1 MTIEL
6 TDDSLLGRV
15 VLARLLEEEFQP
27 RRTASDATVGRIPI
41 TDVRPCVDGGRR
53 PARAIPGEPVE
64 VSATIFREGH
74 EELAAHVVLTGPDGE
89 QHPSVRMTETVRGT
103 DRYTARITADRMGEW
118 SFRVDAWGD
127 PIATWR
133 RGATVKVPAG
143 IDVDLT
149 LEEGARL
156 LERVAL
162 APAVAGTPAKMLL
175 ADTAAAL
182 RDTGRPRAVR
192 LAAALA
198 PDVTDVL
205 ERHPLREL
213 LTRGTELPLRVDHER
228 ALYGSWYEFFP
239 RSEGAVLT
247 AGGPPVSG
255 TFRTAARRLPAIA
268 GMGFQVVYLPPI
280 HPIGIRHRKGPG
292 NTLTAGPHDP
302 GSPWAIGSPAGGH
315 EAVHPDLGTPE
326 DFRHFV
332 RTARNLGLEVA
343 LDFALQC
350 SPDHPWLREHP
361 DWFRRRAD
369 GSIAYAENP
378 PKKYQDIHPLD
389 FDADP
394 DGIHDACARILR
406 HWMSQG
412 VRIFRVDN
420 PHTKPV
426 SFWERLLAD
435 IHRTDPDVVFLSEAF
450 TRPAML
456 RTLARIGFHQ
466 SYTYFT
472 WRNTG
477 PEVESYLRE
486 LSGRGGEESAAY
498 LRPNLFVN
506 TPDILPEFLQTGG
519 RAAFAVRA
527 VLAAMTSPSWGVYA
541 GFELCEATP
550 ATPGAEEYAHSEKYE
565 YRPRDWD
572 AAEADARS
580 IALLITT
587 LNRIREAHP
596 ALHHLRNLRFH
607 HSDNEAIL
615 CFSKRLQTQ
624 DGDDT
629 VLVVT
634 NLDPH
639 RARHATVRLD
649 LAELGL
655 HDEELFDVR
664 DELGGATYRWGR
676 ENYVRL
682 DPHRGQVA
690 HIFTIRRT
698 TRTSRTAR

>member
-6 TDDSLLGRV
+6 TDDGLLGRV

-27 RRTASDATVGRIPI
+27 HHTASHGTVGRIPI
-41 TDVRPCVDGGRR
+41 TDVRPCVDGGHR
-53 PARAIPGEPVE
+53 PARAIPGEPLE

-74 EELAAHVVLTGPDGE
+74 EELAAHVVLTGPDGV
-89 QHPSVRMTETVRGT
+89 QHHPVRMTETVRGT
-103 DRYTARITADRMGEW
+103 DRYTARITADRVGEW
-118 SFRVDAWGD
+118 TFRIDAWGD

-133 RGATVKVPAG
+133 RAAMAKIPAG

-149 LEEGARL
+149 LEEGAGL
-156 LERVAL
+156 LERVAR
-162 APAVAGTPAKMLL
+162 APAVTGTSARALLAGTA
-175 ADTAAAL
+175 TAL

-205 ERHPLREL
+205 VRHPLREL
-213 LTRGTELPLRVDHER
+213 LTQGAELPLRVDRER
-228 ALYGSWYEFFP
+228 ALYGAWYEFFP

-247 AGGPPVSG
+247 ADGPPVSG

-268 GMGFQVVYLPPI
+268 AMGFQVVYLPPI

-292 NTLTAGPHDP
+292 NALAAGPHDP

-332 RTARNLGLEVA
+332 RTARDHGLEVA

-361 DWFRRRAD
+361 EWFRQRAD
-369 GSIAYAENP
+369 GTIAYAENP
-378 PKKYQDIHPLD
+378 PKKYQDIHPLN

-406 HWMSQG
+406 HWTSQG

-426 SFWERLLAD
+426 AFWERLLAD

-456 RTLARIGFHQ
+456 RTLARVGFHQ

-486 LSGRGGEESAAY
+486 LSGLDGEESAAY

-506 TPDILPEFLQTGG
+506 TPDILPEYLQKGG

-527 VLAAMTSPSWGVYA
+527 VLAAMASPSWGVCA
-541 GFELCEATP
+541 GFELCEASP
-550 ATPGAEEYAHSEKYE
+550 AMPGAEEYAHSEKYE

-572 AAEADARS
+572 AAEADGRS
-580 IALLITT
+580 IAPLITA
-587 LNRIREAHP
+587 LNRIRESHP

-607 HSDNEAIL
+607 HSDNDAVL
-615 CFSKRLQTQ
+615 CFSKRLQTT

-629 VLVVT
+629 VLVVI

-639 RARHATVRLD
+639 RAHHATVHLEV
-649 LAELGL
+649 AELGL
-655 HDEELFDVR
+655 TEGELFDVR

-676 ENYVRL
+676 ANYIRL

-690 HIFTIRRT
+690 HLFTIRRT
-698 TRTSRTAR
+698 TRTSRTPR